1 MSTLRVLIADDHPV
15 FRDGIRTL
23 LEATPNTEVVGEAT
37 TGEEAILLAAQFQPD
52 LILMDVQMPGVNGIE
67 ATRRLAVSQPQI
79 RVLVVT
85 MFEDDASVFTAMRA
99 GARGYVLKDA
109 NKEEL
114 RRAIQA
120 VGNGEAIFSPTIAT
134 RLIAYFDQPRS
145 AVPNVRFPELSGREQ
160 EILDLIARGERN
172 SAIADYLGLSAKT
185 ISNYI
190 SNILNKLQVADR
202 AQAIAK
208 AREGGLGQGSE

>member
-1 MSTLRVLIADDHPV
+1 MSTLRVLIADDHPM

-37 TGEEAILLAAQFQPD
+37 TGEEAILLAAQFHPD

-67 ATRRLAVSQPQI
+67 ATRRIAASQPQI

-109 NKEEL
+109 TKEEL

-120 VGNGEAIFSPTIAT
+120 VGNGEAIFSPAIAT
-134 RLIAYFDQPRS
+134 RLIAYFDQPRP
-145 AVPNVRFPELSGREQ
+145 AIPNVRFPELSSREQ
-160 EILDLIARGERN
+160 EILDLLARGERN
-172 SAIADYLGLSAKT
+172 SAIADYLGLTSKT

-202 AQAIAK
+202 TQAIAR
-208 AREGGLGQGSE
+208 AREGGLGRGSE